1 MPDTSPAFIIDE
13 QALQDSI
20 AVLGY
25 LRQQSDCRVLYSIK
39 ALPLTTI
46 LKSLQPFV
54 DGFSVSSLF
63 EAKLAHSILSPA
75 QSIHLATPGVRE
87 DEVGEIKKIC
97 SHISCNSLSQRK
109 AFLTSD
115 LSLGLR
121 INPKQSLVND
131 ARFDPCRLHSKLG
144 IDINK
149 VDADM
154 LQGIEGLHC
163 HNVFSQQDYRALIT
177 TMTQLESQ
185 LGGYFKQLKWLNLG
199 GGYLFKQIDNH
210 QPFIELVQSLR
221 KKYQLEVY
229 IEPGKAVVNDAV
241 SLVATVIDCFD
252 SDGKRVAV
260 LDTSINHNPEVFE
273 YQRQPDILQNDLQ
286 GEQSAILVGSSCLAG
301 DVFGEYQFK
310 QAIQVG
316 DKITFINLGAYTLVK
331 ANRFNGYNL
340 PDIYSLKSGELRCIK
355 QYSYQ
360 QYQNQWE
367 SD

>member
-46 LKSLQPFV
+46 LKILQPFV

-63 EAKLAHSILSPA
+63 EAKLAHSILSPE

-109 AFLTSD
+109 SFLTSD

-163 HNVFSQQDYRALIT
+163 HNVFSQQDYRALII

-199 GGYLFKQIDNH
+199 GGYLFKQIGHH
-210 QPFIELVQSLR
+210 QSFIELVQSLR

-252 SDGKRVAV
+252 SDGKTVAV

-273 YQRQPDILQNDLQ
+273 YQRQPDILQNDSQ

-310 QAIQVG
+310 KAVAWYRSAIKNSKKVEET
-316 DKITFINLGAYTLVK
+316 DT
-331 ANRFNGYNL
+331 
-340 PDIYSLKSGELRCIK
+340 SLEA
-355 QYSYQ
+355 
-360 QYQNQWE
+360 
-367 SD
+367 